1 MVPAGAATAPMNSAA
16 FSPTMTV
23 GACVLPP
30 GMSGMIDASAT
41 RSPAMPRTTSLASTT
56 AIGSVPMRQVP
67 TGWNVVIALA
77 RSQAASAASL
87 RTAAPGASSRPHQGA
102 NAGWP
107 ITARTMRTPAIIASR
122 SASRRK

>member
-1 MVPAGAATAPMNSAA
+1 
-16 FSPTMTV
+16 
-23 GACVLPP
+23 
-30 GMSGMIDASAT
+30 
-41 RSPAMPRTTSLASTT
+41 
-56 AIGSVPMRQVP
+56 MRQVP

-87 RTAAPGASSRPHQGA
+87 RTAAPGTSSRPRQGA